1 MIENANE
8 PATTDGEQ
16 AGGSAKKHDEAAT
29 DAVSSATTAGGKL
42 RLARENSGIHINTLA
57 ATLKV
62 NVKVLEAL
70 ENDRYEEL
78 PGIPFTRALAGSI
91 CRNLQV
97 DAEPV
102 LELLPDSQPQQLPEP
117 KMQSPVILEQ
127 GGSPW
132 FGWLRHPLTWLV
144 LLAIVAGVTFWI
156 LPYVLDKTAPEPLR
170 QPGENLV
177 EELASDLNTG
187 VTADGVA
194 ELLPVSPPLS
204 ASLASESAAPVA
216 ASGAG
221 SALIDASGAA
231 AKVVPGS
238 PLISDLA
245 VTNLED
251 AASAAQAEAASGAA
265 AASVQHI
272 PADRQLVLQASG
284 ESWVE
289 VRNAR
294 GVVLHS
300 TTMQAGDVLPAG
312 GSKPY
317 SVVVGRQENVRAYV
331 MGQPFAFGT
340 AGGQGAVRFSVK

>member
-8 PATTDGEQ
+8 PATTN
-16 AGGSAKKHDEAAT
+16 GGQTGGAAAKRDEAAT
-29 DAVSSATTAGGKL
+29 DAVAAATSAGKKL
-42 RLARENSGIHINTLA
+42 RLARERNGIHINTLA

-78 PGIPFTRALAGSI
+78 PGIPFTRALAASI

-97 DAEPV
+97 DADPV

-132 FGWLRHPLTWLV
+132 FGWLKHPLTWLV

-177 EELASDLNTG
+177 EELTSDLNVGAVTG
-187 VTADGVA
+187 AVA
-194 ELLPVSPPLS
+194 ELLPVSPVS
-204 ASLASESAAPVA
+204 GAVTAAPSAV
-216 ASGAG
+216 SGAG
-221 SALIDASGAA
+221 SALIDTPGAT

-251 AASAAQAEAASGAA
+251 AASSAAQTEAVAGTQHIS
-265 AASVQHI
+265 QHI
-272 PADRQLVLQASG
+272 PADRQLVLQATG
-284 ESWVE
+284 ESWIE
-289 VRNAR
+289 VKNAR
-294 GVVLHS
+294 GAVLHS
-300 TTMQAGDVLPAG
+300 TTLQAGDVLPVG
-312 GSKPY
+312 GSRPY
-317 SVVVGRQENVRAYV
+317 SVVVGRQENIRAYV
-331 MGQPFAFGT
+331 LGQPFAFGT
-340 AGGQGAVRFSVK
+340 DGGQGAVRFSVK